1 MFRKNMVTGKFNLG
15 LSKSNSGTECV
26 WSPTEYNFNSQ
37 HVIVISYENIGDVDT
52 LNQVSKLWVDPLSA
66 FTSPTLSQNN
76 PTTPVGRD
84 NLDRIKLLQA
94 SSSST
99 PLLVIDEIRVGTNFA
114 DAYLETT
121 LGTNNVMNVSEF
133 KMYPNPVTNGKLFI
147 VSSTDLEKQV
157 IIYNTLG
164 QEVLK
169 TITTTEA
176 INVSNLSKGTYFVK
190 ITEAGN
196 TATKKLIVQ

>member
-1 MFRKNMVTGKFNLG
+1 
-15 LSKSNSGTECV
+15 
-26 WSPTEYNFNSQ
+26 
-37 HVIVISYENIGDVDT
+37 
-52 LNQVSKLWVDPLSA
+52 
-66 FTSPTLSQNN
+66 
-76 PTTPVGRD
+76 
-84 NLDRIKLLQA
+84 
-94 SSSST
+94 
-99 PLLVIDEIRVGTNFA
+99 
-114 DAYLETT
+114 
-121 LGTNNVMNVSEF
+121 MNVSEF

-169 TITTTEA
+169 TTTTTEA